1 MSSGRSPAH
10 NARYSPRL
18 LSNGWIANTATLTK
32 AAAAA
37 ISPVPKLKYRRRK
50 GARRSSLHMRPL
62 IVARKFLC
70 VPGGLP
76 CEHEQQ
82 VGEPVEV
89 AQDLRR
95 DRPAFVA
102 GAQAGAFGPPGN
114 GPGVVEV
121 GADDRR
127 AGNDEHRSQRM
138 GRDDVVNDRLQ
149 PAHLCFGEE

>member
-10 NARYSPRL
+10 NARCSPRL

-62 IVARKFLC
+62 IVA
-70 VPGGLP
+70 GG
-76 CEHEQQ
+76 
-82 VGEPVEV
+82 
-89 AQDLRR
+89 
-95 DRPAFVA
+95 
-102 GAQAGAFGPPGN
+102 FGPAGN

-149 PAHLCFGEE
+149 PAHLCFGEERDPGRELVAPVGVGGNIGTEDEQFALQPQE

>member
-18 LSNGWIANTATLTK
+18 LSNGWIVNTATLTK

-62 IVARKFLC
+62 IVARGFFGF
-70 VPGGLP
+70 PGGLP
-76 CEHEQQ
+76 GEHEQQ

-102 GAQAGAFGPPGN
+102 GAQAGAFGPAGN
-114 GPGVVEV
+114 GPGGVGV
-121 GADDRR
+121 GADGGRGGRGGHR
-127 AGNDEHRSQRM
+127 A
-138 GRDDVVNDRLQ
+138 
-149 PAHLCFGEE
+149 